1 MTFAYDIA
9 LDHKIR
15 KFEYKFKITIL
26 TCSNLNLVKIQT
38 YNILCIKSKSPLG
51 RDKKMHKISGQD
63 YNIVTSTLVRN
74 YNIIIHKILCS
85 SQNSIFKIQ
94 IHNILCI
101 KSKSPLGR
109 EKFLDKII
117 IL

>member
-1 MTFAYDIA
+1 MAC
-9 LDHKIR
+9 LN
-15 KFEYKFKITIL
+15 L
-26 TCSNLNLVKIQT
+26 TLVKIQT

-51 RDKKMHKISGQD
+51 RDRKMHKISEQD

-74 YNIIIHKILCS
+74 YNIIIYKILFS

-94 IHNILCI
+94 TYNILCI

-109 EKFLDKII
+109 DRKNA
-117 IL
+117 